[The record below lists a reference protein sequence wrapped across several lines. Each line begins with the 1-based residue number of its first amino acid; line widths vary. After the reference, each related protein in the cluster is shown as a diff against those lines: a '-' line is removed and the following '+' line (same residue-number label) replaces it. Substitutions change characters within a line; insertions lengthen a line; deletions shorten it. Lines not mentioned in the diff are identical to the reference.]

1 MPPET
6 PPQQNVL
13 ALMTKMANAPVAGLE
28 RRQELPLTP
37 DWSRLA
43 PNRPLG
49 PGDATYVPRP
59 VDTPR
64 IPDWI
69 LTGRSPVLVVGP
81 VGVGKSTELAFA
93 AQALKDSRIACLV
106 PLDRYANMRTLTTEQ
121 ALLRIAGRL
130 ASIAVKALR
139 LKLTPELLDELD
151 LKGVLDAGVA
161 PKVTSI
167 FSQRSAEDYAT
178 LVIREVAR
186 RSTQGRITLLI
197 DGLEKTPPEAA
208 RRVFDA
214 LEELPPEVELVVVV
228 PWHAAYGPGAET
240 VIAPGEK
247 LVVIPPVEVDGLEGV
262 AGLKFLRDVATSRL
276 QLDDTTLAKAR
287 PSFLAPGGEL
297 DTCARFSGGVP
308 RSFLQLLADAASYA
322 RITDGE
328 DWPSSANVAQAVAD
342 QRESFRRLLTPG
354 DDLALQLVDGKDGRD
369 MALEQKLRLLSHGV
383 LLERY
388 ENGKSVMRPHP
399 IVKSLL

>member
-1 MPPET
+1 
-6 PPQQNVL
+6 
-13 ALMTKMANAPVAGLE
+13 
-28 RRQELPLTP
+28 
-37 DWSRLA
+37 
-43 PNRPLG
+43 
-49 PGDATYVPRP
+49 
-59 VDTPR
+59 
-64 IPDWI
+64 
-69 LTGRSPVLVVGP
+69 LVVGP